1 MEKDQEKE
9 LLGNFLQAGTLEYF
23 DITHFV
29 KDKVGL
35 VLFLE
40 EKNLPP
46 AEYAGQTLH
55 SKKFYPEVRVQDFPI
70 RENKVKL
77 SIKRRR
83 WEVYFLAQNT
93 TFAGLLFIP
102 FMKCYLLAPNQK
114 NLVRY
119 SLCLILLFCVFFYA
133 HAQENSPF
141 RTGFEETIPSK
152 ILGQQRKIWIHVPKS
167 NGGDKIKN
175 RGNYPVV
182 YVLDGS
188 ENFNTVASIT
198 EHMEESGLCPPMI
211 VVGIVPVDR
220 LSELTTGTDKE
231 LPKVVGNGDK
241 FMSFVEKELIPYI
254 DANYPT
260 TTYKT
265 LIGHSL
271 GGLTVI
277 NTLLHR
283 PDLFN
288 SYISLDAS
296 LWWNNKK
303 PVEEAKAIL
312 SAQHYQGKTLFMAM
326 ANRMERGM
334 DTLSVQKDTSKST
347 GLIRSNLEFIKILKS
362 NKENQLHYSYK
373 FYADDNHPSVRLIGE
388 YDALR
393 FIFAFYKLKIYD
405 SELANPNFKLDSVL
419 LAHYKNVSASMG
431 YCVKPDET
439 QVNNLG
445 YQMLG
450 NKQYKNAES
459 LFKLNIANN
468 PNSANCYDSL
478 GDLYLTSG
486 DKPKAIEAF
495 KKALT
500 LKSIPETKEKLDK
513 LLNER

>member
-1 MEKDQEKE
+1 MKFCLCKF
-9 LLGNFLQAGTLEYF
+9 NPKT
-23 DITHFV
+23 FV
-29 KDKVGL
+29 ISS
-35 VLFLE
+35 FC
-40 EKNLPP
+40 
-46 AEYAGQTLH
+46 
-55 SKKFYPEVRVQDFPI
+55 
-70 RENKVKL
+70 
-77 SIKRRR
+77 
-83 WEVYFLAQNT
+83 FLA
-93 TFAGLLFIP
+93 LLFIT
-102 FMKCYLLAPNQK
+102 CY
-114 NLVRY
+114 V
-119 SLCLILLFCVFFYA
+119 

-141 RTGFEETIPSK
+141 RTGFEETISSK
-152 ILGQQRKIWIHVPKS
+152 ILAQQRKIWVHIPNS

-175 RGNYPVV
+175 KGNYPVV

-188 ENFNTVASIT
+188 ENFNTVVSIT
-198 EHMEESGLCPPMI
+198 EHMEESSLCPPMI
-211 VVGIVPVDR
+211 VVGIVPVER

-231 LPKVVGNGDK
+231 LPNIVGNGDK

-277 NTLLHR
+277 NTLLHH
-283 PDLFN
+283 PNSFN
-288 SYISLDAS
+288 AYVSLEAS

-303 PVEEAKAIL
+303 SVEEAKTIL
-312 SAQHYQGKTLFMAM
+312 PAQYYQGKTLFMAM

-334 DTLSVQKDTSKST
+334 DTLSVQKDTSRST
-347 GLIRSNLEFIKILKS
+347 ALIRSNLEFIKILNN
-362 NKENQLHYSYK
+362 NKTNQLRYGYK

-405 SELANPNFKLDSVL
+405 SELANPNFNLDSVL
-419 LAHYKNVSASMG
+419 VAHYKKVSENMG
-431 YCVKPDET
+431 YTVKPGES

-450 NKQYKNAES
+450 KKQYKKAEN

-468 PNSANCYDSL
+468 PSSGNNYDSL
-478 GDLYLTSG
+478 GDLYLAIG
-486 DKPKAIEAF
+486 DKTKAIEAF

-500 LKSIPETKEKLDK
+500 LQAIPETKEKLDK
-513 LLNER
+513 LLNGRKS